1 MKYIIN
7 LILITIFWYLVF
19 SYLFLSFNPSDFIAY
34 NFGRQSIDCKL
45 FQVLITLVSYVVYLV
60 NVTLNNEK

>member
-1 MKYIIN
+1 MKNIII

-34 NFGRQSIDCKL
+34 NFIRQSVDCKP
-45 FQVLITLVSYVVYLV
+45 FQVVITLVSYVLYFV

>member
-1 MKYIIN
+1 MKNIIN

-34 NFGRQSIDCKL
+34 NFAEQSVDCKP
-45 FQVLITLVSYVVYLV
+45 FQVLITLVSYVVYVVSL
-60 NVTLNNEK
+60 TLNNEK